1 MILSPTD
8 STRFYQ
14 IWWPLLKFV
23 NAQENVVDNFP
34 KDPYAEGV
42 NPQVAVKIRDILW
55 NLPGMLDGFIRANPA
70 GLPEKDLQLA
80 ASWRHRLQG
89 QFIIM
94 RHLKKYSIFL
104 HQEEPPSAFG
114 VLGIMSPLEEIIE
127 RSLPIIVEA
136 VLLPFEGKIIFDGL
150 ISSRNIY
157 FGPGYR
163 RSFNNAYR
171 TAQELYGIKTSLT
184 SGDSIEEL
192 TDAVAKGNQKILL
205 AFRKDLAISGLG
217 ESKLEEHYATV
228 ESFVKT
234 YLSQSI
240 PPCSLLNIKVDDLDG
255 FFSQQGK
262 KTNRVSFKRLV
273 RFLLNSERIDWET
286 AKALEN
292 FLKPKP

>member
-1 MILSPTD
+1 MILSSTD

-23 NAQENVVDNFP
+23 NAKENVVDNFP
-34 KDPYAEGV
+34 EDPYIEGV
-42 NPQVAVKIRDILW
+42 NPHDAVKIRDVLW
-55 NLPGMLDGFIRANPA
+55 KSPNLLDDFIRANPA

-80 ASWRHRLQG
+80 ASWRNSLQG
-89 QFIIM
+89 RFVIM

-104 HQEEPPSAFG
+104 RQEEPPSAFG
-114 VLGIMSPLEEIIE
+114 VLGIMSPFEEIIG
-127 RSLPIIVEA
+127 RSPPIMVEA

-150 ISSRNIY
+150 LSSHNVY
-157 FGPGYR
+157 FGPGFR

-192 TDAVAKGNQKILL
+192 TDAIAKGNQKILL
-205 AFRKDLAISGLG
+205 AFRKDLAASGLG
-217 ESKLEEHYATV
+217 ESKLEEHYASV

-234 YLSQSI
+234 YLSQST
-240 PPCSLLNIKVDDLDG
+240 PPCSLLNFKVNDLVS
-255 FFSQQGK
+255 FFSKQGK

-292 FLKPKP
+292 FLK